1 MPLSIKSPVTT
12 TFFSLFFLIIRIF
25 NNEIRRF
32 FVTLNIE
39 IRNLADK
46 CGIIIGHPALHCH
59 SHPALHFAL
68 SYHTSNKFNI
78 LEKNSFKL
86 SVDHVL
92 SQISDLD
99 RCANIFSIV
108 VFFTVLLY
116 DMLAIILSAIVMKS
130 AIVKQNCNYICQ
142 ESNRINW

>member
-1 MPLSIKSPVTT
+1 MCDFDNPFSFMPLSIKSPVTT

-46 CGIIIGHPALHCH
+46 CGIIDCHPALHCH

-108 VFFTVLLY
+108 VFFSSTVWY
-116 DMLAIILSAIVMKS
+116 AS
-130 AIVKQNCNYICQ
+130 NYFISHSY
-142 ESNRINW
+142 EVSHS